1 MKTKKEITGMLGILI
16 SVPGMEDTVKLN
28 LSLQRRQVML
38 LSNVIREGMKT
49 DQGMV
54 GDLLAVLPMECGQEL
69 IRVSSELDDK
79 AGLSDLQ
86 EKVKQFSEF

>member
-1 MKTKKEITGMLGILI
+1 MKTKNEITGMLGILV
-16 SVPGMEDTVKLN
+16 SVPGMEDTVKIN
-28 LSLQRRQVML
+28 LSLQRKQVML

-54 GDLLAVLPMECGQEL
+54 GDLLAVLDPECSKEL
-69 IRVSSELDDK
+69 VRISADLDEK

-86 EKVKQFSEF
+86 QKVKQFSEH

>member
-1 MKTKKEITGMLGILI
+1 MKTKKEITGMLSILI

-28 LSLQRRQVML
+28 LNLQRKQVML
-38 LSNVIREGMKT
+38 LSNVIREGMKS

-54 GDLLAVLPMECGQEL
+54 GDLLTVLSPECSDEL
-69 IRVSSELDDK
+69 VRISGELDEK

-86 EKVKQFSEF
+86 EKVKLFSEQ

>member
-1 MKTKKEITGMLGILI
+1 MKTRKEIAGMLEILV

-54 GDLLAVLPMECGQEL
+54 GDLLTVLSPECSNEL
-69 IRVSSELDDK
+69 MRISSELDEK
-79 AGLSDLQ
+79 AGLSGLQ
-86 EKVKQFSEF
+86 EKVKQFSDH

>member
-16 SVPGMEDTVKLN
+16 SVPGMDETVKLN
-28 LSLQRRQVML
+28 LSLQRKQVML

-49 DQGMV
+49 DAGMV
-54 GDLLAVLPMECGQEL
+54 GDLLAVLPPECSDEL
-69 IRVSSELDDK
+69 VRISSELDEK

-86 EKVKQFSEF
+86 QKVKQFAEQ